1 MKQMNKPENSEHGLD
16 VSEIDKTI
24 HEPVRLGIV
33 AHLYVIDAADAL
45 FLKNQM
51 GLTWGNLSTHL
62 ARLEKIGYIEVLK
75 EFVDRKP
82 VTSLRL
88 TQKGRDAF
96 RSYREQIKNLLDNLP
111 P

>member
-1 MKQMNKPENSEHGLD
+1 MSDPEGSARDLD
-16 VSEIDKTI
+16 VSEIDKVI
-24 HEPVRLGIV
+24 HEPARLGIV
-33 AHLYVIDAADAL
+33 AYLYVLDSADAL

-51 GLTWGNLSTHL
+51 GLTWGNLSSHL
-62 ARLEKIGYIEVLK
+62 ARLEDAGYVEVLK

-88 TQKGRDAF
+88 TQRGRKAF
-96 RSYREQIKNLLDNLP
+96 RSYRDQMKGILDDLP

>member
-1 MKQMNKPENSEHGLD
+1 MNDPEGSARDLD
-16 VSEIDKTI
+16 VSEIDKVI
-24 HEPVRLGIV
+24 HEPARLGIV
-33 AHLYVIDAADAL
+33 AYLYVLDSADAL

-51 GLTWGNLSTHL
+51 GLTWGNLSSHL
-62 ARLEKIGYIEVLK
+62 ARLEEAGYIEVIK

-88 TQKGRDAF
+88 TQRGREAF
-96 RSYREQIKNLLDNLP
+96 RSYRDKMKGILDDLP

>member
-1 MKQMNKPENSEHGLD
+1 MNDPESGKRDLD
-16 VSEIDKTI
+16 VSDIDKVI
-24 HEPVRLGIV
+24 HEPTRLGIV
-33 AHLYVIDAADAL
+33 THLYVLDSADAL

-51 GLTWGNLSTHL
+51 GLTWGNLSSHL
-62 ARLEKIGYIEVLK
+62 AKLEDAGYIEVIK

-88 TQKGRDAF
+88 TQKGREAF
-96 RSYREQIKNLLDNLP
+96 RSYRDQMKGFLDDLP